1 MKVKT
6 SAGFA
11 CTIDEEAL
19 GDWEIVEKLIDVQK
33 GNVAVLPDIM
43 TELIG
48 EKGYLAAKDFVRTE
62 KGRVPTQK
70 LTELFFEVLTEARRA
85 SADKKK

>member
-6 SAGFA
+6 STGFA
-11 CTIDEEAL
+11 CVIDEEAL
-19 GDWEIVEKLIDVQK
+19 GDWEIVEKMIAVQK
-33 GNVAVLPDIM
+33 GDITLLPGIM

-48 EKGYLAAKDFVRTE
+48 EKGYLEAKDFVRTD

-70 LTELFFEVLTEARRA
+70 LTELFFEVLTAAKA

>member
-11 CTIDEEAL
+11 CVIDEEAL
-19 GDWEIVEKLIDVQK
+19 GDWEIVEKMIAVQK
-33 GNVAVLPDIM
+33 GDVTLLPDIM

-48 EKGYLAAKDFVRTE
+48 EKGYSAAKDFVRTD
-62 KGRVPTQK
+62 KGRVPTNK
-70 LTELFFEVLTEARRA
+70 LTELFFAVLTEARA

>member
-1 MKVKT
+1 MKIKT
-6 SAGFA
+6 SEGFS
-11 CTIDEEAL
+11 CTLDEEAL
-19 GDWEIVEKLIDVQK
+19 GDWEIVEKMIDVQK
-33 GNVAVLPDIM
+33 GDVTKLPEIM

-48 EKGYLAAKDFVRTE
+48 EKGYQAAKDFVRTD

-70 LTELFFEVLTEARRA
+70 LTELFFAVLTEARA